1 LSPTFRAL
9 RIRNYRLYALGGLV
23 SNTGTWMQRVAQD
36 WLVLQLHHGSAAEA
50 STALGLTTGLQFLP
64 ILLFSPYAGLVADR
78 MSKRRLLQLTQAAMG
93 IASLVLATLALTD
106 VVTTPMVFALAFV
119 FGIGSAFD
127 VPARQSFVSEMVGP
141 DDLTNAVGLNSA
153 SFNLARVIGPALSG
167 VLIAALGSGVRATG
181 LVILLNGLS
190 YLAVIAALQVMCAQE
205 LTPVARAPRGKGMIR
220 DGIRYV
226 RGRPDLMLIMC
237 AAFFAGTFG
246 MNFQMTSALM
256 ATQVFDKG
264 PGEYGFL
271 GTTLAVGSLTGALL
285 GARREGRP
293 RQRLVVLAGLAFGSV
308 EIALGLMP
316 SYLTFALVTP
326 VLGLCLLTMLNAANT
341 TVQLSVSPAMRG
353 RVMALYMMVVMGGT
367 PLGAPVV
374 GWVGATFGA
383 RWTLIGG
390 GAMTVLGV
398 LLAVVVFHGFGSPL
412 RFRRLTTPDAAD
424 DPAFA
429 A

>member
-1 LSPTFRAL
+1 
-9 RIRNYRLYALGGLV
+9 
-23 SNTGTWMQRVAQD
+23 MQRVAQD

-78 MSKRRLLQLTQAAMG
+78 MPKRRLLQLTQAAMAA
-93 IASLVLATLALTD
+93 ASLVLAALALTGT
-106 VVTTPMVFALAFV
+106 VTTWMVFVVAFA

-127 VPARQSFVSEMVGP
+127 VPARQSFVSEMVGA
-141 DDLTNAVGLNSA
+141 DDLSNAVGLNSA
-153 SFNLARVIGPALSG
+153 AFNLARVVGPALSG
-167 VLIAALGSGVRATG
+167 VLIAAFGSGVRATG
-181 LVILLNGLS
+181 AVILLNGLS
-190 YLAVIAALQVMCAQE
+190 YLAVIGALQLMRVHE
-205 LTPVARAPRGKGMIR
+205 LTPATPAPRGKGMIR
-220 DGIRYV
+220 DGVRYV
-226 RGRPDLMLIMC
+226 RGRPDLMLIMV

-256 ATQVFDKG
+256 ATQVYDKG
-264 PGEYGFL
+264 PSEYGLL

-293 RQRLVVLAGLAFGSV
+293 RQRLVVLAGLAFGTIEV
-308 EIALGLMP
+308 VLGVMP

-326 VLGLCLLTMLNAANT
+326 LLGLSLLTMLNAANT
-341 TVQLSVSPAMRG
+341 TVQLSTDPAMRG
-353 RVMALYMMVVMGGT
+353 RVMSLYMMLVMGGT

-390 GAMTVLGV
+390 GALTVLGV
-398 LLAVVVFHGFGSPL
+398 LLAVALFSGSRSPW
-412 RFRRLTTPDAAD
+412 RSWRLTPTDAQDDAAL
-424 DPAFA
+424 A